1 MWEAED
7 LPKHVERAR
16 RLGYEEVR
24 YNDDHDHDD
33 GDTMRYSDDH
43 DHDDDDGD
51 CNYDGVRRIYLQRI
65 YL

>member
-24 YNDDHDHDD
+24 YNDDHDHD
-33 GDTMRYSDDH
+33 H
-43 DHDDDDGD
+43 DDGD
-51 CNYDGVRRIYLQRI
+51 CNCDGHDRD
-65 YL
+65 

>member
-24 YNDDHDHDD
+24 YNRDHDHD
-33 GDTMRYSDDH
+33 H
-43 DHDDDDGD
+43 DNGD
-51 CNYDGVRRIYLQRI
+51 CNYDGHDRD
-65 YL
+65 

>member
-24 YNDDHDHDD
+24 YNDD
-33 GDTMRYSDDH
+33 DDH
-43 DHDDDDGD
+43 DHDGGD
-51 CNYDGVRRIYLQRI
+51 CNYDGHDRD
-65 YL
+65 

>member
-24 YNDDHDHDD
+24 YNDDHFHGDHDD
-33 GDTMRYSDDH
+33 GDG
-43 DHDDDDGD
+43 DGD
-51 CNYDGVRRIYLQRI
+51 GDGHDRD
-65 YL
+65 

>member
-24 YNDDHDHDD
+24 YNDDHDHD
-33 GDTMRYSDDH
+33 H
-43 DHDDDDGD
+43 DD
-51 CNYDGVRRIYLQRI
+51 CNYDGHDRD
-65 YL
+65 

>member
-24 YNDDHDHDD
+24 NNDDHHYDHDD
-33 GDTMRYSDDH
+33 GDCNCDGH
-43 DHDDDDGD
+43 DRD
-51 CNYDGVRRIYLQRI
+51 
-65 YL
+65 

>member
-24 YNDDHDHDD
+24 YNDDHYHYDD
-33 GDTMRYSDDH
+33 
-43 DHDDDDGD
+43 D
-51 CNYDGVRRIYLQRI
+51 CNYDGHDRD
-65 YL
+65 

>member
-24 YNDDHDHDD
+24 YNDDH
-33 GDTMRYSDDH
+33 YH
-43 DHDDDDGD
+43 DHDDGD
-51 CNYDGVRRIYLQRI
+51 CNYDGHDRD
-65 YL
+65 

>member
-24 YNDDHDHDD
+24 YNDDHDHD
-33 GDTMRYSDDH
+33 H
-43 DHDDDDGD
+43 DDGD
-51 CNYDGVRRIYLQRI
+51 CNYDGHDRD
-65 YL
+65 

>member
-24 YNDDHDHDD
+24 YNDDHYH
-33 GDTMRYSDDH
+33 
-43 DHDDDDGD
+43 DDGD
-51 CNYDGVRRIYLQRI
+51 CNYDGHDRD
-65 YL
+65 